1 MGLSVQ
7 QVQELL
13 AHPETGTYLAGG
25 GHLMHYAANNIVL
38 VTSDIVKGSFGQIKK
53 SNSLLTTD
61 PGSPLRPSVPGFPG
75 TPWGPTGPVFP
86 GGPTA
91 PGSPCK

>member
-1 MGLSVQ
+1 M
-7 QVQELL
+7 
-13 AHPETGTYLAGG
+13 
-25 GHLMHYAANNIVL
+25 NNY
-38 VTSDIVKGSFGQIKK
+38 KNK
-53 SNSLLTTD
+53 STCLLTTD

-91 PGSPCK
+91 PGSPCDGDKNHYDLIAAIVSSR